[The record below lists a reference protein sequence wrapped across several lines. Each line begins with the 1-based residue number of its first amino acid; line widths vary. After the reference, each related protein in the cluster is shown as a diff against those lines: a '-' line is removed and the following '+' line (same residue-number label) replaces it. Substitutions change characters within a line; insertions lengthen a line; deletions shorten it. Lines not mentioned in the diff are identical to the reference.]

1 MNSQVTKLFVGLV
14 VATIALPGVAQQ
26 GDSVASGIVAVLDV
40 AKIFTD
46 NATFDSKMKSIK
58 SEADTLKA
66 EIQGEQ
72 EKIRQDAQKLQGY
85 EAGSPERN
93 QLEAELE
100 QRQAA
105 LRTRARQSEQDL
117 LNREAAIYYDT
128 YTEMQKVVADIAQ
141 QYGISL
147 VLRFDSAEID
157 KTNRPE
163 VIKGVNRAVVYH
175 HKLDLTNMVIKA
187 MSGASANAGT
197 PNNK

>member
-1 MNSQVTKLFVGLV
+1 VNSQVTKCFVGLV

-26 GDSVASGIVAVLDV
+26 GDSGASGIVAVLDV
-40 AKIFTD
+40 AKIFTE

-58 SEADTLKA
+58 SEADSLKA

-72 EKIRQDAQKLQGY
+72 EKIRQDALKLQAY
-85 EAGSPERN
+85 EAGSPDRN

-128 YTEMQKVVADIAQ
+128 YSEMQKVVAEIAQ

-157 KTNRPE
+157 KSNRPE

-187 MSGASANAGT
+187 MSGATANAGT

>member
-1 MNSQVTKLFVGLV
+1 MNSQVTKWFVGLV

-26 GDSVASGIVAVLDV
+26 GDSGASGIVAVLDV
-40 AKIFTD
+40 AKIFTE

-58 SEADTLKA
+58 SEADSLKV

-72 EKIRQDAQKLQGY
+72 EKIRQDALKLQGY
-85 EAGSPERN
+85 EAGSPDRN

-197 PNNK
+197 ANNK